1 MLNLFPNPLSL
12 GSFLVSCFGQQN
24 VIEVIL
30 GFPGGSG
37 VKNPPANA
45 GDSGDAGLIPGVKKL
60 PWRRKWQPT
69 PVFLPEESH
78 GQRGSWW
85 APAMGSPQS
94 WLSNGAHVRGGIM
107 PTPSILVHSGC
118 HNKAPHTGWLQQQEF
133 ICSLFWRLEVQDQG
147 AVQFAV
153 WWDLSSWLA
162 DLLIL
167 SSHSLSSV
175 LVNRERDLWCL
186 TRTLVLVD

>member
-30 GFPGGSG
+30 GFPGGSV
-37 VKNPPANA
+37 VKNPPAKA

-78 GQRGSWW
+78 GQR
-85 APAMGSPQS
+85 
-94 WLSNGAHVRGGIM
+94 
-107 PTPSILVHSGC
+107 
-118 HNKAPHTGWLQQQEF
+118 
-133 ICSLFWRLEVQDQG
+133 
-147 AVQFAV
+147 
-153 WWDLSSWLA
+153 
-162 DLLIL
+162 
-167 SSHSLSSV
+167 
-175 LVNRERDLWCL
+175 
-186 TRTLVLVD
+186 TLVCGVTKGGTRLSDFTFTFNFYFYWLKCPRTQISNANISHLSHQAEKPPYSSESGKISHFLSKVHLSFRPHFPSCPLYLNSCLSV

>member
-1 MLNLFPNPLSL
+1 MPSNVSINLFPNPLSL

-78 GQRGSWW
+78 DRED
-85 APAMGSPQS
+85 P
-94 WLSNGAHVRGGIM
+94 GGLQ
-107 PTPSILVHSGC
+107 PWGHPNLDLATE
-118 HNKAPHTGWLQQQEF
+118 HT
-133 ICSLFWRLEVQDQG
+133 
-147 AVQFAV
+147 
-153 WWDLSSWLA
+153 
-162 DLLIL
+162 
-167 SSHSLSSV
+167 
-175 LVNRERDLWCL
+175 
-186 TRTLVLVD
+186 